1 MCTIKITCIECGNK
15 FEMTEHEVEFY
26 KKKRFATPK
35 RCKMCRQAHK
45 CDDLDTNKLG
55 LKRNSF
61 GDHIRIFGMP
71 VDVRNEHPHDDLW
84 SQYYKR

>member
-15 FEMTEHEVEFY
+15 FERTEHEVEFY
-26 KKKRFATPK
+26 KKKRFAPPK

>member
-1 MCTIKITCIECGNK
+1 
-15 FEMTEHEVEFY
+15 
-26 KKKRFATPK
+26 
-35 RCKMCRQAHK
+35 MCRQAHT

-71 VDVRNEHPHDDLW
+71 ADVRNEHPNDGLW
-84 SQYYKR
+84 FGR